1 MSPARKTSAVV
12 WTKKC
17 LSLIGLPVVI
27 VVIVVYLYEINHQH
41 RWQHYHEEGK
51 VEVLILGDS
60 ISIGYTPVVI
70 NQLAHKA
77 NVNRPLL
84 SEFTYVPDHNF
95 VVDFGH
101 PVNCGGTSYTLE
113 NLDTWLGR
121 GYWDVIHANWG
132 LWDARRSSVSQY
144 TEQLSRIV
152 TRLKHHTPI
161 LVIATTTPISERHA
175 KSSRPQENATIIAM
189 NQAISELSQT
199 HGFYVNDLYALVQGN
214 PDLYSQDGRHLSED
228 GYTLLGNQVA
238 DVLEGIL
245 RKDAADTR

>member
-1 MSPARKTSAVV
+1 MNPARKTSAAVLF

-17 LSLIGLPVVI
+17 LSLIGLPVVV
-27 VVIVVYLYEINHQH
+27 VVIGTYLYEINRQH

-70 NQLAHKA
+70 NRLADKA

-95 VVDFGH
+95 AVDFGH
-101 PVNCGGTSYTLE
+101 PVNCRGTTYTLE
-113 NLDTWLGR
+113 HLDDWLGT
-121 GYWDVIHANWG
+121 GKWDVIHANWG

-144 TEQLSRIV
+144 TEQLGRIV
-152 TRLKHHTPI
+152 TRLKRRTPV
-161 LVIATTTPISERHA
+161 LVIATITPISERHG

-214 PDLYSQDGRHLSED
+214 PDLYSQDGRHLRE
-228 GYTLLGNQVA
+228 GEYTLLGNQVA
-238 DVLEGIL
+238 DVLEGL
-245 RKDAADTR
+245 WQ